1 MGGITNNLGK
11 VESKR
16 NELKRH
22 CDDLND
28 RYNALID
35 KKRAYYKVLKDFQE
49 VANLT
54 ILFAQI
60 ISTTKYL
67 SFKECKRNE
76 LLLSAS

>member
-49 VANLT
+49 VENFVLF
-54 ILFAQI
+54 FAQLI
-60 ISTTKYL
+60 NL
-67 SFKECKRNE
+67 HH
-76 LLLSAS
+76 L